1 MRPQQKKQ
9 RFSGTLIRSM
19 LTDKVKPTR
28 LIFRSEVYDKVM
40 ECADNF
46 GFGTP
51 FCTEKYLANRQTVFT
66 LAEM

>member
-1 MRPQQKKQ
+1 
-9 RFSGTLIRSM
+9 M

-51 FCTEKYLANRQTVFT
+51 FCTEKYLANRQPVFT